1 MIMMMMTGTFF
12 EFKGNCL
19 ILSKNFQFSHGSETQ
34 KYLEHGSPKM
44 FWFFFWACYCTIF
57 HNVKFVKL

>member
-44 FWFFFWACYCTIF
+44 FWFFLGLLLYNIS
-57 HNVKFVKL
+57 